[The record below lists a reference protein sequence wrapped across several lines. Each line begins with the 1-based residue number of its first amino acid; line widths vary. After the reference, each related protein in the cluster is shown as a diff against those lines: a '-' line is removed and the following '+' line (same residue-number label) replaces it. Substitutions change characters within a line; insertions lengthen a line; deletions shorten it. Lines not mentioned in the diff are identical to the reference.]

1 VSLRDGR
8 FGEPASGAFAKI
20 NASVDFDR
28 RLYREDI
35 RGSVAYAKALRR
47 GGFLSAAQERA
58 IVEGLRSI
66 EREIEGGAFLFREED
81 EDIHMNIERRLFETI
96 GEAAGRLHTGRSRN
110 EQIVLDERLYLAG
123 VLDSLEGKM
132 KGLLNALASKA
143 RATIRVIVPSYTHM
157 MPAQAVSLA
166 HIFLAYY
173 HALARDSE
181 RMGDYRKRLMI
192 MPLGSGAVAGSSI
205 GIDREPLKE
214 ELGFESLSRNSV
226 DAVSTRDFIAEFL
239 FICASIF
246 VTLSRMAEDMI
257 INASEERGF
266 FTIPDSLSTTSS
278 LMPQK
283 KNPDSL
289 ELIRGKSARVIGNL
303 MSSLVMMKAL
313 PYSYNRDLQE
323 DKEGLFDTVDA
334 ALACVQVM
342 TEIVDGLEVTEA
354 GSRRSS
360 RAPGGSSSPPTSPI
374 TLWGRGSPSGTRTA
388 PSAPSCG
395 PRSKK
400 ADRWIASPSRISGS
414 ARPNSARTSSAC
426 STTGNRSTG
435 TTSRGEPPSEGSK
448 RSSRGSKGSS
458 RAVFENPGPA
468 LPGGRLGKTF
478 DIRR

>member
-8 FGEPASGAFAKI
+8 FGVPASGAFAKI

-58 IVEGLRSI
+58 IVEGLGSI

-123 VLDSLEGKM
+123 VLEALGEKM
-132 KGLLNALASKA
+132 KGLLNALVSKA
-143 RATIRVIVPSYTHM
+143 RATLQVIVPSYTHM

-173 HALARDSE
+173 HALARDSG

-334 ALACVQVM
+334 TLACVQVM
-342 TEIVDGLEVTEA
+342 TEVVDGLEVNRGRIEEVFA
-354 GSRRSS
+354 RSRGFLFATDLADYLVGKGVPFRDAHSAVGALVRAAVEKGRSLDRLS
-360 RAPGGSSSPPTSPI
+360 LEDFRKCSAQFGEDVFGVFDYRKSVDKHDVPGG
-374 TLWGRGSPSGTRTA
+374 TA
-388 PSAPSCG
+388 FV
-395 PRSKK
+395 RVEEEL
-400 ADRWIASPSRISGS
+400 SRIE
-414 ARPNSARTSSAC
+414 R
-426 STTGNRSTG
+426 
-435 TTSRGEPPSEGSK
+435 EL
-448 RSSRGSKGSS
+448 
-458 RAVFENPGPA
+458 A
-468 LPGGRLGKTF
+468 LGV
-478 DIRR
+478 

>member
-1 VSLRDGR
+1 MSLRDGR
-8 FGEPASGAFAKI
+8 FGVPASGAFAKI

-58 IVEGLRSI
+58 IVEGLGSI

-123 VLDSLEGKM
+123 VLEALGEKM

-143 RATIRVIVPSYTHM
+143 RATLQVIVPSYTHM

-173 HALARDSE
+173 HALARDSG

-334 ALACVQVM
+334 TLACVQVM
-342 TEIVDGLEVTEA
+342 TEVVDGLEVNRGRIEEVFA
-354 GSRRSS
+354 RSRGFLFATDLADYLVGKGVPFRDAHSAVGALVRAAVEKGRSLDRLS
-360 RAPGGSSSPPTSPI
+360 LEDFRKCSAQFGEDVFDVFDYRKSVDKHDVPGG
-374 TLWGRGSPSGTRTA
+374 TA
-388 PSAPSCG
+388 FV
-395 PRSKK
+395 RVE
-400 ADRWIASPSRISGS
+400 DELSRIEGEL
-414 ARPNSARTSSAC
+414 AR
-426 STTGNRSTG
+426 G
-435 TTSRGEPPSEGSK
+435 
-448 RSSRGSKGSS
+448 
-458 RAVFENPGPA
+458 V
-468 LPGGRLGKTF
+468 
-478 DIRR
+478 

>member
-143 RATIRVIVPSYTHM
+143 RATIRVVVPSYTHM

-239 FICASIF
+239 FICASVF

-342 TEIVDGLEVTEA
+342 TEVVDGLEVNGGRIEEVLA
-354 GSRRSS
+354 RSRGFLFATDLADYLVGKGVPFRDAHRAVGALVRAAVEKGRSLDRLS
-360 RAPGGSSSPPTSPI
+360 LEDFRKCSAQFGEDVFGVFDYRKSVDRHDVPGGTAF
-374 TLWGRGSPSGTRTA
+374 GRVEEEL
-388 PSAPSCG
+388 
-395 PRSKK
+395 
-400 ADRWIASPSRISGS
+400 SRIE
-414 ARPNSARTSSAC
+414 
-426 STTGNRSTG
+426 
-435 TTSRGEPPSEGSK
+435 GEL
-448 RSSRGSKGSS
+448 
-458 RAVFENPGPA
+458 A
-468 LPGGRLGKTF
+468 GGV
-478 DIRR
+478 